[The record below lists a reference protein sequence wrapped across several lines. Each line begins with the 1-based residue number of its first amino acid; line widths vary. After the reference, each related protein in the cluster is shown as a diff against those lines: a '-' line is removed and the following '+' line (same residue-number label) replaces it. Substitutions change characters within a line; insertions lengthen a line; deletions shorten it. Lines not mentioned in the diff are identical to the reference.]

1 MLRDYLTLDM
11 PTLTIGLLSVA
22 SGGDIFTGLHAAF
35 AGLPNGLA
43 VALAIAIAL
52 RLSFFLFADGV
63 ARRNAAGWA
72 RALCLGGVVLVMAA
86 SAAGGALP
94 GSTLSPI
101 ERMTIDGVIIGLI
114 GVKNASM
121 MRAPA
126 DDDRGPGMDA
136 AAPSADAAAPPA
148 DAAPAQAN
156 GLELVDLLDHYTVE
170 ELGGLFLYT
179 PKPEPVGR
187 ARLQP
192 WILLLQA
199 RKVIKSEPWV
209 VYPDGIRAKVRANYP
224 HLFEDDPARFY
235 IYRLDKTALA
245 KLMAAL

>member
-22 SGGDIFTGLHAAF
+22 SAGDIFTGLHAAF

-52 RLSFFLFADGV
+52 RISFFLFADGV

-94 GSTLSPI
+94 GSTLSPL

-126 DDDRGPGMDA
+126 DDDRGSGLDL
-136 AAPSADAAAPPA
+136 PPVDTA
-148 DAAPAQAN
+148 EPATESGTAAN

-235 IYRLDKTALA
+235 IYRLDKNALA